1 MKNIID
7 RFMEKYK
14 IESLPINKNKYP
26 SWCSRPRFDGIHY
39 LTTCGF
45 GKLVQV
51 EWLRTTK
58 ELRGS

>member
-1 MKNIID
+1 
-7 RFMEKYK
+7 MEKYK

-39 LTTCGF
+39 LTTSGF